1 MKHLPIQIILLAFW
15 SLSTSAQSGWTICK
29 TPGLQSRVDDIYMVD
44 GKVGYAACGDGKIIK
59 TTDGGLNWAN
69 IQETKNLYCRSVEF
83 FDTLTGFVGSFP
95 INGNQTNILR
105 KTVDGGKTWTDLSS
119 LLDARALKGICGMAL
134 AGNATVYGC
143 GNWFQDSAYIVKSTD
158 GGNSWTF
165 IDMKAYAG
173 SLIDMIF
180 INKDTGFVAGRSPL
194 PLRASLI
201 LYTTNGG
208 QTWTE
213 VFKGTASNE
222 RIWKIQRITNQVYCA
237 AVEGAVS
244 KPSVLKS
251 INGGETWNNI
261 TVTDTPY
268 HIQGAGFINQN
279 LGWAG
284 GGLFHS
290 YETRDG
296 GMHWDSVRICP
307 GLNRVFKVN
316 DTLLFAAGFDI
327 WKYTTTISTGLEL
340 AYKTPEVYSTIKC
353 YPIPANDVLS
363 IDINLLRSTH
373 ALLMLLDVKG
383 NEVKMIDNTDKPAGK
398 FSYRVQLSNLQPGM
412 YYMLLKTH
420 EDNQLVKVMI
430 SR

>member
-1 MKHLPIQIILLAFW
+1 MRSLFCLAAFVLLSYVSSF
-15 SLSTSAQSGWTICK
+15 AQSGWKICQAP
-29 TPGLQSRVDDIYMVD
+29 TFGNRVDDLYMVNPQT
-44 GKVGYAACGDGKIIK
+44 GYAVSGDGKIVK
-59 TTDGGLNWAN
+59 TTDGGNTW
-69 IQETKNLYCRSVEF
+69 ITIKETQQVYCRSVEF
-83 FDTLTGFVGSFP
+83 FDTLKGFVGGFP

-105 KTVDGGKTWTDLSS
+105 KTVDGGQTWTDLSS

-143 GNWFQDSAYIVKSTD
+143 GNWFQDSAYIVKSND

-173 SLIDMIF
+173 SLIDMVF
-180 INKDTGFVAGRSPL
+180 INKDTGFAAGRSPL
-194 PLRASLI
+194 PLRASVI

-213 VFKGTASNE
+213 VYKGTASNE
-222 RIWKIQRITNQVYCA
+222 RIWKIQRITDQVYCA
-237 AVEGAVS
+237 ALEGAVS
-244 KPSVLKS
+244 KPSILKS
-251 INGGETWNNI
+251 IDGGKTWNNI

-268 HIQGAGFINQN
+268 HIQGAGFINPN

-296 GMHWDSVRICP
+296 GKHWDSVRICP
-307 GLNRVFKVN
+307 LLNRVFKVN
-316 DTLLFAAGFDI
+316 DTLLFAAGNDI
-327 WKYTTTISTGLEL
+327 WKYTTSIPTGLEL
-340 AYKTPEVYSTIKC
+340 AYKTPEVYSTITC
-353 YPIPANDVLS
+353 YPVPANDMLS
-363 IDINLLRSTH
+363 IDINLLRATH
-373 ALLMLLDVKG
+373 ALLMLLDAKG
-383 NEVKMIDNTDKPAGK
+383 NEVKMIDNTDKRTGK
-398 FSYRVQLSNLQPGM
+398 FSYRVQVADLQPGM
-412 YYMLLKTH
+412 YYILLKTH